1 MHEDMLPL
9 LNAYLDGELH
19 GNRLQ
24 ELELHLST
32 CETCRID
39 LKELRLVS
47 GWLQAA
53 PSPQFMPAGRFAS
66 NLVLAL
72 PRRRM
77 GEHSTQPGV
86 LAWWLLPAGI
96 LAAWFFV
103 QTVFTLTDALTA
115 VQMTGLLG
123 QAARWLNGGQET
135 IWFAAVT
142 SLFGSQ
148 VAASQPE
155 LSLMNTLNVLG
166 VHLLDGFLWQ
176 ASIVLLYW
184 SWLSIWWLRR
194 RPHPL
199 LIENVVNG

>member
-1 MHEDMLPL
+1 MHEDMIPL

-19 GNRLQ
+19 GNRLR
-24 ELELHLST
+24 EMELHLSV
-32 CETCRID
+32 CETCRNN

-47 GWLQAA
+47 ALLQAA
-53 PSPQFMPAGRFAS
+53 PTPEFIPAGRFAS
-66 NLVLAL
+66 NLVFSL

-77 GEHSTQPGV
+77 GELPAQPGA
-86 LAWWLLPAGI
+86 LAWWLVPAVI
-96 LAAWFFV
+96 LAVWFFV
-103 QTVFTLTDALTA
+103 QTVFTLTNALTA
-115 VQMTGLLG
+115 AQMTGLLG

-148 VAASQPE
+148 VGAAQPE

-176 ASIVLLYW
+176 ALIVLLYW
-184 SWLSIWWLRR
+184 TWLSIWWLRR
-194 RPHPL
+194 RPRPMQ
-199 LIENVVNG
+199 IENAS

>member
-1 MHEDMLPL
+1 MHEDMPPL
-9 LNAYLDGELH
+9 LNTYLDGELH
-19 GNRLQ
+19 GNRLR
-24 ELELHLST
+24 ELELHLSG
-32 CETCRID
+32 CETCRND

-47 GWLQAA
+47 ARLQAA
-53 PSPQFMPAGRFAS
+53 PAPQFMPAGRFAS
-66 NLVLAL
+66 NLVINL

-77 GEHSTQPGV
+77 GEQPAQPGA
-86 LAWWLLPAGI
+86 LAWWLVPAVI

-115 VQMTGLLG
+115 AQMTDLLG

-142 SLFGSQ
+142 SLLGSQ

-176 ASIVLLYW
+176 ALIVLLYW
-184 SWLSIWWLRR
+184 AWLSIWWLRG
-194 RPHPL
+194 RPHSMKM
-199 LIENVVNG
+199 ENAVNG